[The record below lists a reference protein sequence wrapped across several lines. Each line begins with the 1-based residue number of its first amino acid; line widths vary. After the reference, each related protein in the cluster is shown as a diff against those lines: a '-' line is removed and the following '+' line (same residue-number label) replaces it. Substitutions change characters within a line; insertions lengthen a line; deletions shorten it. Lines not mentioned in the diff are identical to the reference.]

1 MKRTPTKVAVI
12 AGGSLAALALGTGVA
27 HAATSPAPSPTTPL
41 AMSVPTHG
49 NHTPATSAQPD
60 APDMGSQAE
69 APDTGTQAE
78 ASDTGNQAADA
89 PGGHAD
95 PAGNVDHQ
103 FQGNE

>member
-1 MKRTPTKVAVI
+1 MKKIPTKVAVI

-27 HAATSPAPSPTTPL
+27 HAASNPAPSPTNPL
-41 AMSVPTHG
+41 AVSTATPG
-49 NHTPATSAQPD
+49 NHTPATSAQPE
-60 APDMGSQAE
+60 APDTGGQAE

-78 ASDTGNQAADA
+78 TPDTGNQAADA